1 MGRHA
6 GGTQRTPLG
15 RIRGD
20 GAGEPRKAARVI
32 SSAIIP
38 QPLAKLPWRL
48 IFLIAGIAGV
58 GLLTLYSAA
67 GGSIR
72 PWALKQGVTFLFFLC
87 VAVTMSWVKES
98 TIKSIAF
105 PLYGAVLVMLI
116 LVELLG
122 FVTKGAQRWLDIGF
136 IRLQPSEFMKPA
148 IVLVLARFYELL
160 PAGDIRKWRAIWPAA
175 LLIGVP
181 ALLILVQPDLGTCM
195 MVILG
200 GVTVMFVAGVP
211 MRLFLG
217 GAGAVALAAP
227 IAFSMMHDY
236 QRKRVFI
243 FLDPESDPLG
253 AGYHISQSKIAIGSG
268 GIFGKGFLQG
278 SQSHLDY
285 LPEGH
290 TDFAFATMVE
300 EWGLLGGLIVILA
313 FAAVIR
319 WGMMVSVH
327 SRSRFAQL
335 AAAGLSATI
344 FFYVSINLMMVMGLA
359 PVVGIPLPLVSF
371 GGSAVMT
378 VMLCLGLLMAL
389 ERQQRTSSKLV

>member
-1 MGRHA
+1 M
-6 GGTQRTPLG
+6 
-15 RIRGD
+15 
-20 GAGEPRKAARVI
+20 I

-38 QPLAKLPWRL
+38 QPLARLPWRL
-48 IFLIAGIAGV
+48 IFLVAGITGM

-72 PWALKQGVTFLFFLC
+72 PWALKQGTTFLFFLC
-87 VAVTMSWVKES
+87 VAVTMSWVRES
-98 TIKSIAF
+98 TIKSLAF
-105 PLYGAVLVMLI
+105 PVYGAVLVMLV
-116 LVELLG
+116 LVEMLG

-160 PAGDIRKWRAIWPAA
+160 PVGYIRKWRAIWPAG

-181 ALLILVQPDLGTCM
+181 AALILVQPDLGTCI
-195 MVILG
+195 MVVLG
-200 GVTVMFVAGVP
+200 GLTVMFVAGVP
-211 MRLFLG
+211 MRLFVG
-217 GAGAVALAAP
+217 GAAALAVAAP
-227 IAFSMMHDY
+227 IAFTMMHDY
-236 QRKRVFI
+236 QRRRVFT

-268 GIFGKGFLQG
+268 GIFGKGFLNG

-290 TDFAFATMVE
+290 TDFAFAAMVE
-300 EWGLLGGLIVILA
+300 EWGLLGGALLILA
-313 FAAVIR
+313 FGAVIR
-319 WGMMVSVH
+319 WGMAVSVR
-327 SRSRFAQL
+327 SSSRFAQL

-378 VMLCLGLLMAL
+378 VMICLGLLMAL
-389 ERQQRTSSKLV
+389 ERQQRTTSKLV

>member
-1 MGRHA
+1 M
-6 GGTQRTPLG
+6 
-15 RIRGD
+15 
-20 GAGEPRKAARVI
+20 I

-48 IFLIAGIAGV
+48 IFLVAGIAVV

-72 PWALKQGVTFLFFLC
+72 PWALKQAITFLVFLC
-87 VAVTMSWVKES
+87 IAIGMSWIKET

-105 PLYGAVLVMLI
+105 PLYGAVLVMLV

-122 FVTKGAQRWLDIGF
+122 FVTKGAQRWLDIGV

-175 LLIGVP
+175 ALIGVP
-181 ALLILVQPDLGTCM
+181 AVLILVQPDLGTCM
-195 MVILG
+195 MIVLG
-200 GVTVMFVAGVP
+200 GITMMFIAGVP
-211 MRLFLG
+211 MRLFL
-217 GAGAVALAAP
+217 AGAAAVAVAAP

-243 FLDPESDPLG
+243 FMDPESDPLG

-268 GIFGKGFLQG
+268 GIFGKGFLNG

-300 EWGLLGGLIVILA
+300 EWGLLGGLLVILA
-313 FAAVIR
+313 FGAVIR
-319 WGMMVSVH
+319 WGMMVSLNA
-327 SRSRFAQL
+327 RSRFAQL

-389 ERQQRTSSKLV
+389 ERQQRTTSKLV